1 MRRRLMAILLPAGL
15 AAGPLA
21 ARPFAFQTPVAQ
33 SQATLSTCSRQH
45 SDARTLLRLEDNWA
59 TALVRRDGATFQR
72 LLADGF
78 VYTEDDRTM
87 SREAV
92 LHDVVAGP
100 DTAEAAANEDLDV
113 HCFGATAT
121 VTGWLVVR
129 GRGTAGR
136 FERRYRFTDTWVREH
151 GRWHVVAAHDYLV
164 PADRR

>member
-1 MRRRLMAILLPAGL
+1 MCRRLIAILLPAGL

-21 ARPFAFQTPVAQ
+21 ARPIAVPTPVGQ
-33 SQATLSTCSRQH
+33 SEVTVPGCIGQAA
-45 SDARTLLRLEDNWA
+45 DARTLLRLEDDWA
-59 TALVRRDGATFQR
+59 TALVRRDGATLGR
-72 LLADGF
+72 LLADAF

-100 DTAEAAANEDLDV
+100 DTVEAAANQDLDV
-113 HCFGATAT
+113 HCFGATAA
-121 VTGWLVVR
+121 VTGWLIVR
-129 GRGTAGR
+129 GRGTGGR
-136 FERRYRFTDTWVREH
+136 FERRYRFTDTWVRNH